1 VDGSTTLPVPAAP
14 PVRVLVA
21 DDEDDIRAVVC
32 PYLVAPVGVAALV
45 REVRALTTR
54 QPA

>member
-1 VDGSTTLPVPAAP
+1 VDGSTTIPVAAAP

-21 DDEDDIRAVVC
+21 DDEDDIRALVC
-32 PYLVAPVGVAALV
+32 PYLVVPVGGAAPV
-45 REVRALTTR
+45 REVQALTTR